1 MLGPSKTFLAPPAG
15 ALLGRVVDF
24 PLRHLKNNY
33 VNSTDYIEIKMMWLK
48 NILMK
53 RNDFEQNIAMA
64 TIHLKF
70 SSKPQLALILFKK
83 KPLMGEIKSKC

>member
-1 MLGPSKTFLAPPAG
+1 
-15 ALLGRVVDF
+15 
-24 PLRHLKNNY
+24 
-33 VNSTDYIEIKMMWLK
+33 MMWLK